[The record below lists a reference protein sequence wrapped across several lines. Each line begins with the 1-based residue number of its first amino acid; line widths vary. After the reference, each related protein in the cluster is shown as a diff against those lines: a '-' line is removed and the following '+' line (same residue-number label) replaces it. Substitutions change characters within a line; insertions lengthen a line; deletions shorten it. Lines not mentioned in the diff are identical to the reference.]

1 MSLKEY
7 IANDIKN
14 VFMDVNEFASD
25 VIINGVQVRVS
36 EDEDNL
42 RYRIQKN
49 YDGLVIGDVL
59 FYITLEEYAKI
70 PRMAQIPQPNQAII
84 YNGKPCVI
92 TQVNENMGMYEIVIQ
107 RAGGR

>member
-1 MSLKEY
+1 MSFKEY
-7 IANDIKN
+7 VSKDINN
-14 VFMDVNEFASD
+14 VFMDSGEFASD
-25 VIINGVQVRVS
+25 VIINGVKVRVS

-70 PRMAQIPQPNQAII
+70 PNMRKIPQSNQAIN
-84 YNGKPCVI
+84 YNGKPCMI
-92 TQVNENMGMYEIVIQ
+92 TSVTENMGLYEIIIQ
-107 RAGGR
+107 MTGGR